1 AESSFAQRTDGQSRS
16 GMRQSLET
24 RTLPAQ
30 NIRSATLS
38 ADGARVLL
46 AHQVLSP
53 LARADFDDI
62 HWGNLARAVIRAA
75 PAEAILAPQAG
86 LVKVSRVVPLGGVG
100 QGAAGP
106 AGLGVLRALGG
117 WIACLS
123 GTGEVN
129 IETRHGG
136 GRVEVGAQ
144 PVGAVWDC
152 ERGLA
157 YVFCRLD

>member
-1 AESSFAQRTDGQSRS
+1 AGGAESSFAQRTDGQSRS

-62 HWGNLARAVIRAA
+62 HWGNLARNVIREA
-75 PAEAILAPQAG
+75 PVEAILDPQAD
-86 LVKVSRVVPLGGVG
+86 LAKDSRVVPLGDVG
-100 QGAAGP
+100 QGAADP
-106 AGLGVLRALGG
+106 AGLTVLPSLDG

-123 GTGEVN
+123 GT
-129 IETRHGG
+129 
-136 GRVEVGAQ
+136 
-144 PVGAVWDC
+144 
-152 ERGLA
+152 
-157 YVFCRLD
+157 